1 MTLTRANNLSVKN
14 QNLSLVLSM
23 IRSQQPVSRAQISRQ
38 TGLSR
43 STVSQLVGFLIES
56 GIVEEVGSGMSL
68 GGRRPILLQIR
79 PKGRLVYAIHV
90 DDSGEIRAR
99 AEDLEGTVVD
109 HTTSHV
115 EDPEMLIGKLA
126 AVIGVLAGH
135 RPQRIAA
142 VAVALPG
149 IVSADG
155 DIISAVN
162 PGWRDIPVAKPLSQ
176 LLRVP
181 VLAENA
187 TGLAA
192 FGELVARKADMQS
205 LMYIRIGSVVGA
217 GIVSN
222 QEPHRG
228 LRGSTAEI
236 GHMVV
241 DPKGLVCRC
250 GRRGCLETKVS
261 RRALWQDLMS
271 RTRDADEVSVL
282 DALPAEATVFEWLV
296 DHDRKDCQLAQG
308 ILKQAAEHVATALVN
323 VLNLIGPEAIVIESP
338 LCASQSFWE
347 TVQGTVDAEALP
359 FAKGKC
365 QLLQSLLGED
375 AVLRGAAAYAL
386 RYFYEQSW
394 LAAGEL

>member
-1 MTLTRANNLSVKN
+1 MNLTRANNLSIKN
-14 QNLSLVLSM
+14 QNLGLVLSM
-23 IRSQQPVSRAQISRQ
+23 IRAEQPVSRAQLSRE

-43 STVSQLVGFLIES
+43 STVSQLASFLIAS
-56 GIVEEVGSGMSL
+56 GIVEEVGSGRSL
-68 GGRRPILLQIR
+68 GGRRPVLLQINPR
-79 PKGRLVYAIHV
+79 GRLVCAIHV
-90 DDSGEIRAR
+90 DDSGEILAR
-99 AEDLEGTVVD
+99 TEDLRGSVVD
-109 HTTSHV
+109 QAASRV
-115 EDPEMLIGKLA
+115 EDPQMLLGKLTAVVGKLVSYRPELLA
-126 AVIGVLAGH
+126 AT
-135 RPQRIAA
+135 
-142 VAVALPG
+142 AVALPG
-149 IVSADG
+149 IVSAEG
-155 DIISAVN
+155 EIVSAVN
-162 PGWRDIPVAKPLSQ
+162 LGWRDIPVAEPLSR

-192 FGELVARKADMQS
+192 FGELVARKAGMQS

-241 DPKGLVCRC
+241 DPGGSVCRC

-271 RTRDADEVSVL
+271 RARDKDEASFV
-282 DALPAEATVFEWLV
+282 DALPTEATVFEWLV
-296 DHDRKDCQLAQG
+296 EHDSTDFPLAQDL
-308 ILKQAAEHVATALVN
+308 LKQAAQHVATALVN
-323 VLNLIGPEAIVIESP
+323 VLNLIGPEAIVVESP
-338 LCASQSFWE
+338 LCSSQSFWK
-347 TVQGTVDAEALP
+347 TVQGTVDAESLP
-359 FAKGKC
+359 FANGKG
-365 QLLQSLLGED
+365 QLLQSSLGED

-394 LAAGEL
+394 LAAAEL